1 VYLPMSPSN
10 LFASTSPRIAY
21 LVERGILRARL
32 PIVTG
37 IDSSPPAHDDIEPYP
52 YEDKSCSAVNRET
65 RRRSLAAA
73 GIAAA
78 FLACGSSDSPDPA
91 GNPTGLDG
99 SAAESSTDRDAGIA
113 SEDSSATGDPEV
125 LLPRTGIT
133 PDQMGVLVNDDDPLS
148 MSVAA
153 YYVTKRKIPA
163 ANVVHLHVGSPNADT
178 ISVDALAPL
187 KAKVDAALGPAVQ
200 AMAITWTKPFGV
212 DYMSITSAFSLGY
225 IAMNGTT
232 NPCNNTMPNCGPANP
247 YATHPESTA
256 PFTDH
261 QFRPAMTIAATT
273 QAEAEALIDRG
284 VASDNT
290 WPTGTAYLMSTSDS
304 VRSARCVLEPMYGYI
319 NECQLFLN
327 TWDPVASG
335 VGASIVSA
343 DSVSNKTDVLF
354 YVQGLASVPDLAT
367 NTYLPG
373 AVADHLTSYGG
384 TIPTSGQMSCFEFI
398 KAGATGSYGTVVEP
412 FAFQQ
417 KFPDPRVLIPRYF
430 GGNTLIEAYWKSVAW
445 PSQGIFIGEPLARP
459 FGEGSRSHFANGTLT
474 IETTTMIPGKTYL
487 IEAADSATG
496 TFTTVQPDLSVT
508 KYKKVSFTVPNAMR
522 KTYRFRQAP

>member
-1 VYLPMSPSN
+1 M
-10 LFASTSPRIAY
+10 ASHAAWK
-21 LVERGILRARL
+21 V
-32 PIVTG
+32 
-37 IDSSPPAHDDIEPYP
+37 
-52 YEDKSCSAVNRET
+52 
-65 RRRSLAAA
+65 SLAAA

-78 FLACGSSDSPDPA
+78 FVACSSSDSPA
-91 GNPTGLDG
+91 GDPTGPDS
-99 SAAESSTDRDAGIA
+99 SAAESGTGGEGGATSDGP
-113 SEDSSATGDPEV
+113 SATGDPEV

-153 YYVTKRKIPA
+153 YYVIARKIPA
-163 ANVVHLHVGSPNADT
+163 ANVVHLHVGSATADT
-178 ISVDALAPL
+178 ISAAALTPL
-187 KAKVDAALGPAVQ
+187 KAQVDAALGPAVQ

-225 IAMNGTT
+225 IPVNATT
-232 NPCNNTMPNCGPANP
+232 NPCDNTMPNCGPANP
-247 YATHPESTA
+247 YATSPGSTA

-261 QFRPAMTIAATT
+261 KFRPAMTIAATT
-273 QAEAEALIDRG
+273 QAEAQALIDRG

-304 VRSARCVLEPMYGYI
+304 VRSARCVLEPKFGYI

-335 VGASIVSA
+335 IGASIVSA
-343 DSVSNKTDVLF
+343 DSVSNKSDVLF

-367 NTYLPG
+367 NKYLPG

-384 TIPTSGQMSCFEFI
+384 DIPTSGQMSCFEFI

-445 PSQGIFIGEPLARP
+445 PGQGIFIGEPLARP
-459 FGEGSRSHFANGTLT
+459 FGAGSRSRVVNGTLT
-474 IETTTMIPGKTYL
+474 IETTTMIPGKKYL

-496 TFTTVQPDLSVT
+496 PFTTVQGDLSVP
-508 KYKKVSFTVPNAMR
+508 KYQKISFSVPNATR
-522 KTYRFRQAP
+522 KTYRFREGP